1 MSLAA
6 TLLLVGQSAIVPMA
20 MQAAPL
26 ARQPVATQATA
37 SARIL
42 RPVHIRFH
50 EGQVEHGEEI
60 APPERRQD
68 RDGNLWI
75 EFS

>member
-6 TLLLVGQSAIVPMA
+6 SLLLIGQSALVPIA

-42 RPVHIRFH
+42 RPVHVRFH
-50 EGQVEHGEEI
+50 EGKVENGDET
-60 APPERRQD
+60 APHAKRQD
-68 RDGNLWI
+68 REGNLWI

>member
-6 TLLLVGQSAIVPMA
+6 SLLLIGQSAIVPMA

-42 RPVHIRFH
+42 RPVHVRFRA
-50 EGQVEHGEEI
+50 GKVEHGDET